1 MQLII
6 ASIGYR
12 FSRQDLAKR
21 ILLTGFERR
30 SFDLI
35 HEEAHCTDKITI
47 CMIGEPNRDTKLFL
61 VAVLVKPKP
70 KQKNQVFLF
79 NGNFAFYM
87 SRTYCDLILNSKYS
101 FSV

>member
-21 ILLTGFERR
+21 ILLTVFERR

-47 CMIGEPNRDTKLFL
+47 CMIGEPNRDTKLFS
-61 VAVLVKPKP
+61 VAVLVKPKQ
-70 KQKNQVFLF
+70 KQKKKTGVF
-79 NGNFAFYM
+79 
-87 SRTYCDLILNSKYS
+87 
-101 FSV
+101 V